1 MNLLPFTK
9 FDKTTG
15 EILETGYMEATHI
28 STGTNVIFENSN
40 PETQYFDTKSQC
52 IVDKPIKPDGYY
64 KFNYS
69 SKFWELDLVGI
80 EDAVRYTRSRLL
92 SASDWSDTASA
103 PERMGQELYNA
114 WQSYRQ
120 ALRDITKQS
129 SFPFEVVWPTPP

>member
-28 STGTNVIFENSN
+28 PTGTNVIFENSN

-80 EDAVRYTRSRLL
+80 EDSVRYTRSRLL